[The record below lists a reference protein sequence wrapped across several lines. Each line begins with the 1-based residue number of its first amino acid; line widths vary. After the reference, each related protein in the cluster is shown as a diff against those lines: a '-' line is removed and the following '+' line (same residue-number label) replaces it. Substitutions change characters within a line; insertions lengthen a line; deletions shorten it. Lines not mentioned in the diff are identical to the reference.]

1 MLYLCACVLYIYI
14 LHVCVNMCIYVLCH
28 IYHTRVIYSIFYIPS
43 HGIRMGYVSGLWVI
57 YSVKECK

>member
-1 MLYLCACVLYIYI
+1 MLYLCVCVLYIYI
-14 LHVCVNMCIYVLCH
+14 ACMCEYMYICIICH